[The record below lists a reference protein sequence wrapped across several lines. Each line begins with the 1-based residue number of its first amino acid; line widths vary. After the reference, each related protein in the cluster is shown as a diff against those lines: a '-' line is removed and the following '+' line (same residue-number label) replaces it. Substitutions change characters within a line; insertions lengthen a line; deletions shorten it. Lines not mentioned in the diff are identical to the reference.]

1 MVESVRVK
9 DFRPS
14 VDGFHFQNSW
24 PHEPDLT
31 LPFPTGPLKI
41 GDAANGLC
49 GGMAYAV
56 RDYFEAGQ
64 PIPADTDNPPLHSPL
79 YNYIVRRLFD
89 SFDIPSGVAE
99 YLTWQLPTRNQF
111 KDTVKDEWPKIRH
124 NLDSGQLV
132 ALGLIRTRSFWP
144 GELGKNHQVLTYG
157 YDVDDAQRVTLLI
170 CDPNHANADD
180 VTLTFSA
187 GNPNGHADLAYV
199 VSGQPVSS
207 HSEER
212 TYGCFVTTYSHVT
225 PPDLTSPALTAP
237 GSA

>member
-1 MVESVRVK
+1 MAQSVRVK

-14 VDGFHFQNSW
+14 VDGFHFQNHW

-31 LPFPTGPLKI
+31 LPFPTRPIKI

-64 PIPADTDNPPLHSPL
+64 PIPADTDNPALHSTL

-89 SFDIPSGVAE
+89 SFDIPRGVAD
-99 YLTWQLPTRNQF
+99 YLAWQLPTRNQF
-111 KDTVKDEWPKIRH
+111 KDTVKDEWPKIQH
-124 NLDSGQLV
+124 ALDSGQLV

-144 GELGKNHQVLTYG
+144 GELGKNHQVLAYG
-157 YDVDDAQRVTLLI
+157 YDEDDARRVTLLI

-180 VTLTFSA
+180 VTLSFGVA
-187 GNPNGHADLAYV
+187 NPGGHPDIAYG
-199 VSGQPVSS
+199 VSGRPVPSN
-207 HSEER
+207 SEER
-212 TYGCFVTTYSHVT
+212 TYGCFVTSYQHVT
-225 PPDLTSPALTAP
+225 PPDLTAPALATSP
-237 GSA
+237 